1 MTLLSPYSII
11 RGDKEAANVIT
22 CLGDGMAKKADELKG
37 LPRKQEKMLV
47 QKSNPLYSLWK
58 SGLTLSEF
66 KILDVYLSRI
76 DSQHPEKRTVVFEKG
91 ELEQLLEVQ
100 KISKKDLDTRLD
112 HLLGQ
117 VVTLDDPRYRRGI
130 HKVTLFEESE
140 AQPDQD
146 GIWTVSLSCTQK
158 AMDYFFNIEKIG
170 YLRYRLRSVVH
181 LTSRYSYILFCYIEK
196 NRYRKTW
203 TVSLEDLKN
212 FLGATE
218 DTYSQFKYFR
228 KFVLEKSRKEIME
241 KTDCKFTYESIKKGR
256 RVGEIKFTVETL
268 SDLDSEKDPQITI
281 EQWQDEESK
290 SRDTI
295 CEGLSDPA
303 FDAFSEEQLK
313 VLVSLAAEKGYR
325 GKDAARHLKT
335 CFVTA
340 QEKGA
345 KHLFDYV
352 KKMLENEKKKAEK
365 KTGTKF
371 NDIPQRDYNYDDL
384 ERQLLAAQDDARRR
398 EDS

>member
-1 MTLLSPYSII
+1 
-11 RGDKEAANVIT
+11 
-22 CLGDGMAKKADELKG
+22 MAKKADELKG

-58 SGLTLSEF
+58 SNLTLSEF
-66 KILDVYLSRI
+66 KILDIYLSRI
-76 DSQHPEKRTVVFEKG
+76 DSRHPEKRTVIFEKG
-91 ELEQLLEVQ
+91 ELEQLLDVQ

-117 VVTLDDPRYRRGI
+117 VVSLDDPRYRRGI

-140 AQPDQD
+140 AQPDKD
-146 GIWTVSLSCTQK
+146 GVWTVSLSCTQK
-158 AMDYFFNIEKIG
+158 AMEYFFNIEKIG

-181 LTSRYSYILFCYIEK
+181 LTSRYSYILFCYVEK

-203 TVSLEDLKN
+203 TVSLDDLKN

-218 DTYSQFKYFR
+218 DTYSQFKYFK
-228 KFVLEKSRKEIME
+228 KFVLEKSRKEVIS
-241 KTDCKFTYESIKKGR
+241 KTDCKFIYEPIKKGR
-256 RVGEIKFTVETL
+256 RVDEIKFTVGTL
-268 SDLDSEKDPQITI
+268 SLPDTDEDPNQITI
-281 EQWQDEESK
+281 EQWQENQ

-303 FDAFSEEQLK
+303 FDGFSEDQLK
-313 VLVSLAAEKGYR
+313 VFISLAAEKGYT
-325 GKDAARHLKT
+325 GKDAALHLKT
-335 CFVTA
+335 CLAAA

-345 KHLFDYV
+345 KHPYDYV
-352 KKMLENEKKKAEK
+352 KKMLENEKKKEQK

-371 NDIPQRDYNYDDL
+371 NDNFTQREYDYDGL
-384 ERQLLAAQDDARRR
+384 ERQLLAAQ
-398 EDS
+398 EEGEKQ

>member
-1 MTLLSPYSII
+1 
-11 RGDKEAANVIT
+11 
-22 CLGDGMAKKADELKG
+22 MAKKADELKG

-76 DSQHPEKRTVVFEKG
+76 DSRHPEKRTVIFEKG

-140 AQPDQD
+140 AQPDEN
-146 GIWTVSLSCTQK
+146 GVWTVSLSCTQK
-158 AMDYFFNIEKIG
+158 AMEYFFNIEKIG

-196 NRYRKTW
+196 NRYRKMW
-203 TVSLEDLKN
+203 TVSLDDLKN

-218 DTYSQFKYFR
+218 DTYSQYKYFK
-228 KFVLEKSRKEIME
+228 KFVLEKSRKEIIG
-241 KTDCKFTYESIKKGR
+241 KTDCKFTYEPIKKGR
-256 RVGEIKFTVETL
+256 RVCEIRFAVETL
-268 SDLDSEKDPQITI
+268 ADLDADKDPNQITI
-281 EQWQDEESK
+281 EQWQDEENQ
-290 SRDTI
+290 SRDAI

-303 FDAFSEEQLK
+303 FDGFSEDQLQ
-313 VLVSLAAEKGYR
+313 VLVSLAAEKGYS
-325 GKDAARHLKT
+325 GKDAALHLKT
-335 CFVTA
+335 CLAAA

-345 KHLFDYV
+345 KHPYDYV
-352 KKMLENEKKKAEK
+352 KKMVENEKKKTEK
-365 KTGTKF
+365 KKTEKKNGTKF
-371 NDIPQRDYNYDDL
+371 SDNFEQREYDYADL
-384 ERQLLAAQDDARRR
+384 ERKLLAAQEEEEGEKR
-398 EDS
+398 